1 MLTDGRKKEQE
12 TRYRATSDEKGIII
26 FFLDFEA
33 GGETPSDW
41 QWGQQKAFKIGVAS
55 TITALPIPLRNHL
68 HTTKT
73 TIRDSGDTAPSPVVF
88 LVAEMA
94 SPAKAS
100 AALNPRRT
108 LNQQIDVA

>member
-33 GGETPSDW
+33 GETPSDW